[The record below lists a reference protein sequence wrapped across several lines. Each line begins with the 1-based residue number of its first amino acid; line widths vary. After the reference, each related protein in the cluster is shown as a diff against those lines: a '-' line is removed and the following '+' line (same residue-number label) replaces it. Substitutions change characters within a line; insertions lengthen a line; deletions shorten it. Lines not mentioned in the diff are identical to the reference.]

1 MKKKHL
7 KTKIKLLENYIHD
20 LEQLPV
26 YVNMV
31 NPALINNLKNSKEK
45 LNDYIKKKLNI

>member
-1 MKKKHL
+1 MEKKHL

-26 YVNMV
+26 FVNMV
-31 NPALINNLKNSKEK
+31 NPALIDNLKNSKGK
-45 LNDYIKKKLNI
+45 LDKFITKLNI